1 MQDRQHVVPAT
12 RRGRDAVRRNAA
24 RTLCRPTG
32 GRWPTGRTCSRRV
45 TEYVTRR
52 ARAGVSVCRP
62 ASAKSYRR
70 VARAS
75 TVSVAALSPRTC
87 TCGTVRP
94 GHGIKSRPVWSHRGN
109 TGPGPDSDAGSDAGQ
124 VEVGMRRP
132 AVCDGVGT
140 GTCLAHLYYRTVL
153 YMYLGALRTAP
164 WEYRA

>member
-1 MQDRQHVVPAT
+1 MVPAT

-75 TVSVAALSPRTC
+75 TVSVAALPPRTC
-87 TCGTVRP
+87 MYGTVRP

-124 VEVGMRRP
+124 VGGGVGMRRP
-132 AVCDGVGT
+132 ACDGVGT
-140 GTCLAHLYYRTVL
+140 GAVPSAPVLPYCTV
-153 YMYLGALRTAP
+153 YVPARIRTAS
-164 WEYRA
+164 WEHRA